1 MDEGFSKISII
12 CLLGALLLDQGAHL
26 LDGYNPRVGS
36 ALFDRHNYVF
46 FNRRLHLHTKI
57 IYKREKIFEL
67 LYGG

>member
-26 LDGYNPRVGS
+26 LDG
-36 ALFDRHNYVF
+36 HNYVF